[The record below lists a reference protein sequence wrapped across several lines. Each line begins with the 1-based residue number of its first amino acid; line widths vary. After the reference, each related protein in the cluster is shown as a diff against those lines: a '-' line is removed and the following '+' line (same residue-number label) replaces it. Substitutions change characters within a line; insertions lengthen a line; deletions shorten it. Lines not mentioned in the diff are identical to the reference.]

1 MISQWTLYCL
11 WRDAMMLLLLWMWLE
26 MGLLQPILKWMCI
39 TEMRKVLRVPITI
52 ETLSVHIESLERGII
67 VISGLRVK
75 PPPVNIDDR
84 WELDDIIFVNSI
96 RVVVPLFSSLFLYVC
111 SLGRLFLMDEVVVD
125 GVHIFIEGFREH
137 NDKISFNISV
147 LGKKMEEPLPA
158 DVEFLVVKA
167 DMDVVIDDEYFTTT
181 RFPVADDFQ
190 SFSSSSSR
198 LTKKSEKIREHDDH
212 HHPHGSPAVLSDSVK
227 KCPANKHEGII
238 HATKEKLHS
247 LYEHAKH
254 SVQERIFEKLNQL
267 HEYVQ
272 GPEPQPVTYGERFVC
287 RRVAFDRIEINLIR
301 ALPYRLR
308 HLERKPLCVDVLE
321 FSFLGYERLDL
332 KAANLHEDELSH
344 DSVVYPSKKS
354 HKVTVC
360 KTTLAPDLLDGQ
372 HVDEHKSSKT
382 YSYLSPVE
390 GEIHHMV
397 EEVEAHGAAAADPVS
412 ELEHS
417 GLDGLY
423 IDPFSANPWEAGLDV
438 VVFKYWFERKLLFAV
453 YKQNMKRLA
462 ADILS
467 FNRHHHTSDVTEELH
482 ADQSFDE
489 LDLQG
494 RESSSKTSKKR
505 GSGADFSRSARGV
518 VDSHPIFF

>member
-1 MISQWTLYCL
+1 
-11 WRDAMMLLLLWMWLE
+11 MMLLLLWMWLE
-26 MGLLQPILKWMCI
+26 MGLLQPVLKWMCI

-52 ETLSVHIESLERGII
+52 ETLSVHIESIERGII

-75 PPPVNIDDR
+75 PPPVSIDDR
-84 WELDDIIFVNSI
+84 WELDDIVFVNSI

-167 DMDVVIDDEYFTTT
+167 DMDVAIDDEYFSPS
-181 RFPVADDFQ
+181 RFPVSSDFQ
-190 SFSSSSSR
+190 SFSSNSSR
-198 LTKKSEKIREHDDH
+198 LAKKSEKMKEHDDH
-212 HHPHGSPAVLSDSVK
+212 RHAHGSPAVLSDSVK
-227 KCPANKHEGII
+227 KCPTKVDKHEGII
-238 HATKEKLHS
+238 HATKERLHS

-272 GPEPQPVTYGERFVC
+272 GPEPQPVTFGERFVC
-287 RRVAFDRIEINLIR
+287 RRVAFDGIEINLIR

-332 KAANLHEDELSH
+332 KATHPHEDMLSF
-344 DSVVYPSKKS
+344 DSVVYPSKKI

-360 KTTLAPDLLDGQ
+360 KAAPVQDLLDGH
-372 HVDEHKSSKT
+372 HVDDHKPSKT

-390 GEIHHMV
+390 GEVHHMV
-397 EEVEAHGAAAADPVS
+397 DEVDTHGADTAEPVG
-412 ELEHS
+412 ELEQG
-417 GLDGLY
+417 GLEGLY
-423 IDPFSANPWEAGLDV
+423 IDPFSADPWETGLDV

-467 FNRHHHTSDVTEELH
+467 FNRHHHASDIAEELH
-482 ADQSFDE
+482 GDQSFDD
-489 LDLQG
+489 LDLEC
-494 RESSSKTSKKR
+494 RESSAKTSKKR